1 MATGVIIRTT
11 PIPVSDLFSQTVLA
25 ISDTVNAAKGVL
37 IQKENFKKFSTYL
50 EILKELLEQNVDH
63 SKSLENALQT
73 INREIKVAKHLAL
86 ECCKRNRIYILITC
100 RKIVKLL
107 EGSTKEIGRALSLIP
122 LTSLDVSLDIKNRV
136 IKLSKDMLD
145 AVYWVT
151 AAEDEVIKK
160 IDLGIQGRN
169 FDRSCANHLLVHIA
183 EAIGI
188 SPEQSE
194 LKKEFEE
201 FKREVEDAT
210 LRKDLAEDV
219 QMEQII
225 SLLEKADATT
235 SLDEKKK
242 KYIEKR
248 NALGRQPLEPLQ
260 SFYCPITQAVMVDPV
275 ETSSGRTFE
284 RSAIEKCFA
293 EGNKLCPLTMVP
305 LNTSVIRPNKTL
317 RESIEEWRER
327 NNIINIVSIK
337 PTLQSNEETEMLQSL
352 SKLRDICT
360 ERELHR
366 EWMTMEDY
374 IPVLVGLLS
383 AKNREI
389 RKHALF
395 ILFMLAKDSDD
406 NKERISKVDNALE
419 SIVRSLARQIDEGK
433 LALQLLLELSRSN
446 VVRDSIGSV
455 HGCIL
460 LLVTM
465 LSSDDIQAAKDAQ
478 KLLENLSSLD
488 QNVIEMA
495 KANHFKPLLQL
506 LSSGREN
513 VRLIMAETFSEIEL
527 TDHYKLSIVK
537 DGALSPLL
545 QMLSHG
551 ELEMKKVAVKAL
563 LQLSDLPQNGLQM
576 IKEGA
581 VGPLFELLYR
591 HSLSS
596 PPLREQVA
604 KTIMHLAISTTLQ
617 EADQEQILL
626 LESEEDIFKLFSL
639 VSLTGPDIQR
649 SILHTF
655 QALCHSPN
663 GLDIRT
669 KLRQLSAVQVL
680 VQLCEVDNHTIRE
693 NAVKLFHCLIEDGD
707 EKTFLE
713 HVGQRCIETLLRII
727 KTSKDV
733 EEIAAAM
740 GIISKLPKDPQ
751 LNQWL
756 IDAEAVHTIFECL
769 TDGNKNALHN
779 RQVIENAVGALCRFT
794 VSTNQE
800 WQKIVAEAGLIP
812 VLVHM
817 LVSGT
822 ALTKQNA
829 AISLKQFSQSS
840 VSLSKPM
847 KKRGIFQCCLAAPET
862 GCPVH
867 LGICTVESSF
877 CILQA
882 NALEPLVRMLGEP
895 DLGPC
900 EASLDALLT
909 LIDDERLH
917 RGSKVLAEA
926 NAIVPIIKLLSSPY
940 EILQEKSLTAL
951 ERIFRLVE
959 FKLKYGTSAQM
970 PLVEIAQR
978 KNSHMKS
985 LAARV
990 LAQLNVLG
998 QQSSFF

>member
-11 PIPVSDLFSQTVLA
+11 PIPASDLFSQTVLA
-25 ISDTVNAAKGVL
+25 ISDTVNAAKDVV

-50 EILKELLEQNVDH
+50 EILKELLELNVDH

-86 ECCKRNRIYILITC
+86 ECRHRNKIYILITC

-122 LTSLDVSLDIKNRV
+122 LTSLDVSLDIKNQV

-151 AAEDEVIKK
+151 AAEDVVVKK
-160 IDLGIQGRN
+160 IELGIQGRD
-169 FDRSCANHLLVHIA
+169 FDRSRANQLLVHIA

-225 SLLEKADATT
+225 TLLEKADATT

-242 KYIEKR
+242 KYFETR

-275 ETSSGRTFE
+275 ETTSGRTFE

-293 EGNKLCPLTMVP
+293 EGNNLCPLTMVP

-317 RESIEEWRER
+317 RESIEEWKER

-337 PTLQSNEETEMLQSL
+337 PKLQSSEETEMLQSL
-352 SKLRDICT
+352 SKLQDICT

-419 SIVRSLARQIDEGK
+419 SIVHSLARQIDEGK

-465 LSSDDIQAAKDAQ
+465 LSGDEIQAAKDAQ
-478 KLLENLSSLD
+478 ELLENLSFLH
-488 QNVIEMA
+488 QNVIQMA
-495 KANHFKPLLQL
+495 KANYFKPLLHL
-506 LSSGREN
+506 LSSGPEN

-527 TDHYKLSIVK
+527 TDHYKLSMVK
-537 DGALSPLL
+537 DGALRPLL

-596 PPLREQVA
+596 PTLREQVA
-604 KTIMHLAISTTLQ
+604 ATIMHLAVSTTLQ
-617 EADQEQILL
+617 EADREKVLL
-626 LESEEDIFKLFSL
+626 LESQEDIFKLFSL
-639 VSLTGPDIQR
+639 ISLTGPDIQR

-663 GLDIRT
+663 GSDIRM

-680 VQLCEVDNHTIRE
+680 VQLCEVDVHTVRE

-707 EKTFLE
+707 KNTFLE

-727 KTSKDV
+727 KTSKDL

-740 GIISKLPKDPQ
+740 GIVSKLPEEPQ

-756 IDAEAVHTIFECL
+756 IDAEAVQTIFVCL
-769 TDGNKNALHN
+769 TDGNKNALHK
-779 RQVIENAVGALCRFT
+779 RQVIENAVGALGRFT
-794 VSTNQE
+794 VSTNKD

-812 VLVHM
+812 VLVHL

-822 ALTKQNA
+822 ALMKQNA
-829 AISLKQFSQSS
+829 AISLKQFSESS

-847 KKRGIFQCCLAAPET
+847 KKRGIFQCCLAAPEI

-909 LIDDERLH
+909 LIDDERLQS
-917 RGSKVLAEA
+917 GSKVLAEA
-926 NAIVPIIKLLSSPY
+926 NAIVPIIKLLSSPS
-940 EILQEKSLTAL
+940 EKLQEKSLTAL

-978 KNSHMKS
+978 KNSQMKS